1 MQHKRSLT
9 TPQSTHFATPG
20 TTTAKPQYFG
30 FYGSKIHKNKTN
42 SEILDENKKRRQ
54 NMPKIKKMEFKKS
67 MQMDD
72 ILKSQIKSERWVA
85 ERSKAPE
92 QAFGSHS
99 GVAGSNPATVGS
111 ISSSEDQM
119 KLELKRQ
126 KEVLHRLET
135 NYQDILEKFNQLLV
149 NTKNLVEYSEKLE
162 Q

>member
-67 MQMDD
+67 IQMDD

-85 ERSKAPE
+85 ERSKAPD
-92 QAFGSHS
+92 QTFASHS
-99 GVAGSNPATVGS
+99 GVAGSTPATVGS

-119 KLELKRQ
+119 KLELNSLKILL
-126 KEVLHRLET
+126 KFVHR
-135 NYQDILEKFNQLLV
+135 
-149 NTKNLVEYSEKLE
+149 NTS
-162 Q
+162 